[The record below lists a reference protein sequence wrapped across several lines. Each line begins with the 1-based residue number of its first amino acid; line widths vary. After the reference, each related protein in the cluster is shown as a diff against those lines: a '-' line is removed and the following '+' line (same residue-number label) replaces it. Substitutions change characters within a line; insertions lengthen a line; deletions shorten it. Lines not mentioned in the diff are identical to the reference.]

1 MSQNK
6 FGRFLSGVLV
16 GIGLGIL
23 VAPDKGENTRLELRK
38 SFDKLIN
45 TIKDIDIESTKA
57 ALINKLAEIESDLT
71 DLDTAKKT
79 DIVKEKTELINQK
92 CDELISVANNTDAN
106 MLNDVIKE
114 VKKNT
119 TKLANTVLNSLEESE
134 ETPSKTKKLL
144 KKVKL
149 KSLERKVKK
158 TRLFSYLEILNKHIL
173 LTRGECLC
181 IHIINHIITIVWM
194 EIVNLF
200 FLF

>member
-106 MLNDVIKE
+106 MLNDAIKE

-119 TKLANTVLNSLEESE
+119 TKLASTVLNSLEESE
-134 ETPSKTKKLL
+134 ETPSKTKKTASKSKA
-144 KKVKL
+144 KKPRK
-149 KSLERKVKK
+149 KSQK
-158 TRLFSYLEILNKHIL
+158 N
-173 LTRGECLC
+173 
-181 IHIINHIITIVWM
+181 
-194 EIVNLF
+194 
-200 FLF
+200 

>member
-119 TKLANTVLNSLEESE
+119 TKLASTVLNSLEESE
-134 ETPSKTKKLL
+134 ETPSKTKKTA
-144 KKVKL
+144 KKSKAK
-149 KSLERKVKK
+149 KSRKKSQK
-158 TRLFSYLEILNKHIL
+158 N
-173 LTRGECLC
+173 
-181 IHIINHIITIVWM
+181 
-194 EIVNLF
+194 
-200 FLF
+200 

>member
-119 TKLANTVLNSLEESE
+119 TKLASTVLNSLEEPE
-134 ETPSKTKKLL
+134 ETPSKTKKTA
-144 KKVKL
+144 KKSKAKKPRK
-149 KSLERKVKK
+149 KSQK
-158 TRLFSYLEILNKHIL
+158 N
-173 LTRGECLC
+173 
-181 IHIINHIITIVWM
+181 
-194 EIVNLF
+194 
-200 FLF
+200 

>member
-23 VAPDKGENTRLELRK
+23 VAPNKGENTRLELRK

-57 ALINKLAEIESDLT
+57 ALINKLAEIDSDLT
-71 DLDTAKKT
+71 DLDTAEKT

-92 CDELISVANNTDAN
+92 CDELISVANGTDAN
-106 MLNDVIKE
+106 MLNDVIKD

-119 TKLANTVLNSLEESE
+119 TKLASTVLNSLEEPE
-134 ETPSKTKKLL
+134 KTPSKTKKTT
-144 KKVKL
+144 KKSQAKKPRK
-149 KSLERKVKK
+149 KSQK
-158 TRLFSYLEILNKHIL
+158 N
-173 LTRGECLC
+173 
-181 IHIINHIITIVWM
+181 
-194 EIVNLF
+194 
-200 FLF
+200 

>member
-38 SFDKLIN
+38 SFDKLII

-106 MLNDVIKE
+106 MLNDAIKE

-119 TKLANTVLNSLEESE
+119 TKLASTVLNSLEESE
-134 ETPSKTKKLL
+134 ETPSKTKKNI
-144 KKVKL
+144 KKSKAKKPRK
-149 KSLERKVKK
+149 KSQK
-158 TRLFSYLEILNKHIL
+158 N
-173 LTRGECLC
+173 
-181 IHIINHIITIVWM
+181 
-194 EIVNLF
+194 
-200 FLF
+200 

>member
-119 TKLANTVLNSLEESE
+119 TKLASTVLNSLEESE

-181 IHIINHIITIVWM
+181 IHIINHIITIV
-194 EIVNLF
+194 
-200 FLF
+200 

>member
-106 MLNDVIKE
+106 MLNDAIKE

-119 TKLANTVLNSLEESE
+119 TKLASTVINSLEESE
-134 ETPSKTKKLL
+134 ETPSKTKKTA
-144 KKVKL
+144 KKSKAKKPRK
-149 KSLERKVKK
+149 KSQK
-158 TRLFSYLEILNKHIL
+158 N
-173 LTRGECLC
+173 
-181 IHIINHIITIVWM
+181 
-194 EIVNLF
+194 
-200 FLF
+200 

>member
-23 VAPDKGENTRLELRK
+23 VAPNKGENTRLELRK

-92 CDELISVANNTDAN
+92 CDELINVANDTDAN
-106 MLNDVIKE
+106 MLNDVIKD

-119 TKLANTVLNSLEESE
+119 TKLASTVLNSLEEPE
-134 ETPSKTKKLL
+134 KTPSKTKKTT
-144 KKVKL
+144 KKSQAKKPRK
-149 KSLERKVKK
+149 KSQK
-158 TRLFSYLEILNKHIL
+158 N
-173 LTRGECLC
+173 
-181 IHIINHIITIVWM
+181 
-194 EIVNLF
+194 
-200 FLF
+200 

>member
-71 DLDTAKKT
+71 DLDTAEKT

-92 CDELISVANNTDAN
+92 CDELISVANGTDAN
-106 MLNDVIKE
+106 MLNDVIKD

-119 TKLANTVLNSLEESE
+119 TKLASTVLNSLEEPE
-134 ETPSKTKKLL
+134 KTTKKSQA
-144 KKVKL
+144 KKPRK
-149 KSLERKVKK
+149 KSQK
-158 TRLFSYLEILNKHIL
+158 N
-173 LTRGECLC
+173 
-181 IHIINHIITIVWM
+181 
-194 EIVNLF
+194 
-200 FLF
+200 

>member
-106 MLNDVIKE
+106 MLNDAIKE

-119 TKLANTVLNSLEESE
+119 TKLASTVLNSLEESE
-134 ETPSKTKKLL
+134 ETSSKTKKTA
-144 KKVKL
+144 KKSKAKKPRK
-149 KSLERKVKK
+149 KSQK
-158 TRLFSYLEILNKHIL
+158 N
-173 LTRGECLC
+173 
-181 IHIINHIITIVWM
+181 
-194 EIVNLF
+194 
-200 FLF
+200 

>member
-106 MLNDVIKE
+106 MLNDAIKE

-119 TKLANTVLNSLEESE
+119 TKLASAVLNSLEESE
-134 ETPSKTKKLL
+134 ETPSKTKKTT
-144 KKVKL
+144 KKSKAKKPRK
-149 KSLERKVKK
+149 KSQK
-158 TRLFSYLEILNKHIL
+158 N
-173 LTRGECLC
+173 
-181 IHIINHIITIVWM
+181 
-194 EIVNLF
+194 
-200 FLF
+200 

>member
-106 MLNDVIKE
+106 MLNDAIKE

-119 TKLANTVLNSLEESE
+119 TKLESTVLNSLEESE
-134 ETPSKTKKLL
+134 ETPFKMKKNAKKSKAKKPR
-144 KKVKL
+144 KKSQK
-149 KSLERKVKK
+149 
-158 TRLFSYLEILNKHIL
+158 N
-173 LTRGECLC
+173 
-181 IHIINHIITIVWM
+181 
-194 EIVNLF
+194 
-200 FLF
+200 

>member
-119 TKLANTVLNSLEESE
+119 TKLASTVLNSLEESE
-134 ETPSKTKKLL
+134 ETQSKTKKTT
-144 KKVKL
+144 KKSKAKKPRK
-149 KSLERKVKK
+149 KSQK
-158 TRLFSYLEILNKHIL
+158 N
-173 LTRGECLC
+173 
-181 IHIINHIITIVWM
+181 
-194 EIVNLF
+194 
-200 FLF
+200 

>member
-106 MLNDVIKE
+106 MLNDAIKE

-119 TKLANTVLNSLEESE
+119 TKLASTVLNSLEESE
-134 ETPSKTKKLL
+134 ETPFKMKKNAKKSKAKKPR
-144 KKVKL
+144 KKSQK
-149 KSLERKVKK
+149 
-158 TRLFSYLEILNKHIL
+158 N
-173 LTRGECLC
+173 
-181 IHIINHIITIVWM
+181 
-194 EIVNLF
+194 
-200 FLF
+200 

>member
-119 TKLANTVLNSLEESE
+119 TKLASTVLNSLEESE
-134 ETPSKTKKLL
+134 ETPSKTKKTT
-144 KKVKL
+144 KKSKAKKPRK
-149 KSLERKVKK
+149 KSQK
-158 TRLFSYLEILNKHIL
+158 N
-173 LTRGECLC
+173 
-181 IHIINHIITIVWM
+181 
-194 EIVNLF
+194 
-200 FLF
+200 

>member
-106 MLNDVIKE
+106 MLNDAIKE

-119 TKLANTVLNSLEESE
+119 TKLASTVLNSLEESE
-134 ETPSKTKKLL
+134 ETPSKTKKTA
-144 KKVKL
+144 KKNKAKKPRK
-149 KSLERKVKK
+149 KSQK
-158 TRLFSYLEILNKHIL
+158 N
-173 LTRGECLC
+173 
-181 IHIINHIITIVWM
+181 
-194 EIVNLF
+194 
-200 FLF
+200 

>member
-92 CDELISVANNTDAN
+92 CDELINVANGTDAN
-106 MLNDVIKE
+106 MLNDAIKE

-119 TKLANTVLNSLEESE
+119 TKLASTVLNSLEEPE
-134 ETPSKTKKLL
+134 KTPSKTKKTT
-144 KKVKL
+144 KKSQAKKPRK
-149 KSLERKVKK
+149 KSQK
-158 TRLFSYLEILNKHIL
+158 N
-173 LTRGECLC
+173 
-181 IHIINHIITIVWM
+181 
-194 EIVNLF
+194 
-200 FLF
+200 

>member
-23 VAPDKGENTRLELRK
+23 VAPNKGENTRLELRK

-106 MLNDVIKE
+106 MLNDAIKD

-119 TKLANTVLNSLEESE
+119 TKLASTVLNSLEESE
-134 ETPSKTKKLL
+134 ETPSKTKKTASKSKA
-144 KKVKL
+144 KKPRK
-149 KSLERKVKK
+149 KSQK
-158 TRLFSYLEILNKHIL
+158 N
-173 LTRGECLC
+173 
-181 IHIINHIITIVWM
+181 
-194 EIVNLF
+194 
-200 FLF
+200 

>member
-119 TKLANTVLNSLEESE
+119 TKLASTVLNSLEESE
-134 ETPSKTKKLL
+134 ETPSKTKKTA
-144 KKVKL
+144 KKSKAKKPRK
-149 KSLERKVKK
+149 KSQK
-158 TRLFSYLEILNKHIL
+158 N
-173 LTRGECLC
+173 
-181 IHIINHIITIVWM
+181 
-194 EIVNLF
+194 
-200 FLF
+200 

>member
-134 ETPSKTKKLL
+134 ETPSKTKKTT
-144 KKVKL
+144 KKSKAKKPRK
-149 KSLERKVKK
+149 KSQK
-158 TRLFSYLEILNKHIL
+158 N
-173 LTRGECLC
+173 
-181 IHIINHIITIVWM
+181 
-194 EIVNLF
+194 
-200 FLF
+200 

>member
-23 VAPDKGENTRLELRK
+23 VATDKGENTRLELRK

-106 MLNDVIKE
+106 MLNDAIKE

-119 TKLANTVLNSLEESE
+119 TKLASTVLNSLEESE
-134 ETPSKTKKLL
+134 ETPSKTKKTA
-144 KKVKL
+144 KKSKAKKPRK
-149 KSLERKVKK
+149 KSQK
-158 TRLFSYLEILNKHIL
+158 N
-173 LTRGECLC
+173 
-181 IHIINHIITIVWM
+181 
-194 EIVNLF
+194 
-200 FLF
+200 

>member
-106 MLNDVIKE
+106 MLNDAIKE

-119 TKLANTVLNSLEESE
+119 TKLASTVLNSLEESE
-134 ETPSKTKKLL
+134 ETPSKM
-144 KKVKL
+144 
-149 KSLERKVKK
+149 KK
-158 TRLFSYLEILNKHIL
+158 TAKKSKAKKPRKKSQKN
-173 LTRGECLC
+173 
-181 IHIINHIITIVWM
+181 
-194 EIVNLF
+194 
-200 FLF
+200 

>member
-106 MLNDVIKE
+106 MLNDAIKE

-119 TKLANTVLNSLEESE
+119 TKLASTVLNSLEESE
-134 ETPSKTKKLL
+134 ETPSKTKKTA
-144 KKVKL
+144 KKSKAKKPRK
-149 KSLERKVKK
+149 KSQK
-158 TRLFSYLEILNKHIL
+158 N
-173 LTRGECLC
+173 
-181 IHIINHIITIVWM
+181 
-194 EIVNLF
+194 
-200 FLF
+200 

>member
-71 DLDTAKKT
+71 ELDTAKKT

-119 TKLANTVLNSLEESE
+119 TKLASTVLNSLEESE
-134 ETPSKTKKLL
+134 ETPSKTKKTT
-144 KKVKL
+144 KKSKAKKPRK
-149 KSLERKVKK
+149 KSQK
-158 TRLFSYLEILNKHIL
+158 N
-173 LTRGECLC
+173 
-181 IHIINHIITIVWM
+181 
-194 EIVNLF
+194 
-200 FLF
+200 

>member
-119 TKLANTVLNSLEESE
+119 TKLASTVLNSLEEPE
-134 ETPSKTKKLL
+134 ETPSKTKKTT
-144 KKVKL
+144 KKSKAKKPRK
-149 KSLERKVKK
+149 KSQK
-158 TRLFSYLEILNKHIL
+158 N
-173 LTRGECLC
+173 
-181 IHIINHIITIVWM
+181 
-194 EIVNLF
+194 
-200 FLF
+200 

>member
-23 VAPDKGENTRLELRK
+23 VAPDKGENIRLELRK

-106 MLNDVIKE
+106 MLNDAIKE

-119 TKLANTVLNSLEESE
+119 TKLASTVLNSLEESE
-134 ETPSKTKKLL
+134 ETPSKTKKTA
-144 KKVKL
+144 KKSKAKKPRK
-149 KSLERKVKK
+149 KSQK
-158 TRLFSYLEILNKHIL
+158 T
-173 LTRGECLC
+173 
-181 IHIINHIITIVWM
+181 
-194 EIVNLF
+194 
-200 FLF
+200 

>member
-23 VAPDKGENTRLELRK
+23 VAPNKGENTRLELRK
-38 SFDKLIN
+38 SFDRLIN

-71 DLDTAKKT
+71 DLDTAEKT

-92 CDELISVANNTDAN
+92 CDELISVANGTDAN
-106 MLNDVIKE
+106 MLNDVIKD

-119 TKLANTVLNSLEESE
+119 TKLASNVLNSLEEPE
-134 ETPSKTKKLL
+134 KTPSKTKKLL
-144 KKVKL
+144 KKVKP

-158 TRLFSYLEILNKHIL
+158 TRLFSYLEIFNKHIL

-181 IHIINHIITIVWM
+181 IHIINHIITIV
-194 EIVNLF
+194 
-200 FLF
+200 

>member
-92 CDELISVANNTDAN
+92 CDELISVANSTDAN

-134 ETPSKTKKLL
+134 ETPSKTKKTA
-144 KKVKL
+144 KKSKAKKPRK
-149 KSLERKVKK
+149 KSQK
-158 TRLFSYLEILNKHIL
+158 N
-173 LTRGECLC
+173 
-181 IHIINHIITIVWM
+181 
-194 EIVNLF
+194 
-200 FLF
+200 

>member
-23 VAPDKGENTRLELRK
+23 VAPNKGENTRLELRK

-71 DLDTAKKT
+71 DLDTAKKI

-92 CDELISVANNTDAN
+92 CDELISVANITDAN
-106 MLNDVIKE
+106 MLNDVIKD

-119 TKLANTVLNSLEESE
+119 TKLASTVLNSLEEPE
-134 ETPSKTKKLL
+134 KTPSKTKKTT
-144 KKVKL
+144 KKSQAKKPRK
-149 KSLERKVKK
+149 KSQK
-158 TRLFSYLEILNKHIL
+158 N
-173 LTRGECLC
+173 
-181 IHIINHIITIVWM
+181 
-194 EIVNLF
+194 
-200 FLF
+200 

>member
-23 VAPDKGENTRLELRK
+23 VAPNKGENTRLELRK

-92 CDELISVANNTDAN
+92 CDELISVANITDAN
-106 MLNDVIKE
+106 MLNDVIKD

-119 TKLANTVLNSLEESE
+119 TKLASTVLNSLEEPE
-134 ETPSKTKKLL
+134 KTPSKTKKTT
-144 KKVKL
+144 KKSQAKKPRK
-149 KSLERKVKK
+149 KSQK
-158 TRLFSYLEILNKHIL
+158 N
-173 LTRGECLC
+173 
-181 IHIINHIITIVWM
+181 
-194 EIVNLF
+194 
-200 FLF
+200 

>member
-106 MLNDVIKE
+106 MLNDAIKE

-119 TKLANTVLNSLEESE
+119 TKLASTVLNSLEESE
-134 ETPSKTKKLL
+134 ETPSKTKKNI
-144 KKVKL
+144 KKSKTKKPRK
-149 KSLERKVKK
+149 KSQK
-158 TRLFSYLEILNKHIL
+158 N
-173 LTRGECLC
+173 
-181 IHIINHIITIVWM
+181 
-194 EIVNLF
+194 
-200 FLF
+200 

>member
-92 CDELISVANNTDAN
+92 CDELISVANSTDAN

-119 TKLANTVLNSLEESE
+119 TKLASTVLNSLEESE
-134 ETPSKTKKLL
+134 ETPSKTKKTT
-144 KKVKL
+144 KKSKAKKPRK
-149 KSLERKVKK
+149 KSQK
-158 TRLFSYLEILNKHIL
+158 N
-173 LTRGECLC
+173 
-181 IHIINHIITIVWM
+181 
-194 EIVNLF
+194 
-200 FLF
+200 

>member
-92 CDELISVANNTDAN
+92 CDELISVANSTDAN

-119 TKLANTVLNSLEESE
+119 TKLASTVLNSLEESE
-134 ETPSKTKKLL
+134 ETPSKTKKTA
-144 KKVKL
+144 KKSKAKKPRK
-149 KSLERKVKK
+149 KSQK
-158 TRLFSYLEILNKHIL
+158 N
-173 LTRGECLC
+173 
-181 IHIINHIITIVWM
+181 
-194 EIVNLF
+194 
-200 FLF
+200 